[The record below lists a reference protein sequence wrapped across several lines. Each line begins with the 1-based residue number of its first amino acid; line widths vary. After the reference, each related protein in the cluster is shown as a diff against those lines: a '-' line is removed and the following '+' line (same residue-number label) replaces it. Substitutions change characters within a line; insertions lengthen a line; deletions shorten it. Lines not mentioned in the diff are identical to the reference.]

1 MSDTDHYSRFFEVRV
16 ELFDGPLD
24 LLLHLVKKRELPIE
38 KLSLSEVTAQ
48 YLECIKRLKYFDV
61 ELAAEYLVIAAT
73 LLSIKASIVL
83 NDPVELVVDETGEL
97 VDPQEELVARLKELE
112 AFRAAA
118 GVLSARPTLGND
130 VFAPPA
136 KGMKLDP
143 SLVPLADHSSD
154 LLARAF
160 QSVLSRL
167 GERAAVYSI
176 TIDSVSVVERMRTV
190 VDSLKEQG
198 GRGTFIT
205 LLGENPDRGRM
216 IGVFVALLELCRRRM
231 IVVTQEDAL
240 GEIAISL
247 SETKARSSDVVAE
260 GDEGKSDVAAQHADN
275 HDAVALQTD
284 EVVLPL
290 PEDAAVPEVAA

>member
-38 KLSLSEVTAQ
+38 KLSLSEVTGQ

-118 GVLSARPTLGND
+118 GVLSARPTLGSE

-136 KGMKLDP
+136 KSMKLDP
-143 SLVPLADHSSD
+143 SLVPLADHSSE

-176 TIDSVSVVERMRTV
+176 TIDTVSVVDRMRSV
-190 VDSLKEQG
+190 VDSLKECG
-198 GRGTFIT
+198 GQGTFVT
-205 LLGENPDRGRM
+205 LVGANPDRGSV
-216 IGVFVALLELCRRRM
+216 IGIFIALLELCRRRM
-231 IVVTQEDAL
+231 IIVTQEDAL
-240 GEIAISL
+240 GEIVIAL
-247 SETKARSSDVVAE
+247 PEKKGHASEGSIENGENGAGVVVGVQNPE
-260 GDEGKSDVAAQHADN
+260 NEDTVAVQA
-275 HDAVALQTD
+275 D
-284 EVVLPL
+284 EVVSP
-290 PEDAAVPEVAA
+290 VPEVAA